1 MGSKS
6 IACKPALLNK
16 PAELA
21 STAATDVGMHGLLAS
36 QYRVTIPCY
45 PLVCVHCGPVVDF
58 FITKQTSLHPFDFV
72 RNLFHLLVRSTTVL
86 ACISCQAELVLLAVS
101 LTALCLASA
110 YLSRVD
116 FFKVGK
122 IAQLNTVSHGQCMS
136 SLLIKHWSVTDKLDR
151 RG

>member
-36 QYRVTIPCY
+36 QYRVTILCY

-72 RNLFHLLVRSTTVL
+72 RNLFHLLVLSMSNTCI
-86 ACISCQAELVLLAVS
+86 ACLL
-101 LTALCLASA
+101 
-110 YLSRVD
+110 
-116 FFKVGK
+116 
-122 IAQLNTVSHGQCMS
+122 
-136 SLLIKHWSVTDKLDR
+136 
-151 RG
+151 

>member
-36 QYRVTIPCY
+36 QYRVTILCY

-72 RNLFHLLVRSTTVL
+72 RNLFHLLYIYFCYNNFADL
-86 ACISCQAELVLLAVS
+86 QINQLEYKYF
-101 LTALCLASA
+101 LTLQSFYDL
-110 YLSRVD
+110 R
-116 FFKVGK
+116 
-122 IAQLNTVSHGQCMS
+122 
-136 SLLIKHWSVTDKLDR
+136 
-151 RG
+151 

>member
-36 QYRVTIPCY
+36 QYCVTILCY

-72 RNLFHLLVRSTTVL
+72 RNLFHLLV
-86 ACISCQAELVLLAVS
+86 AISFNQVVALPS
-101 LTALCLASA
+101 ALCVPKLMRGA
-110 YLSRVD
+110 
-116 FFKVGK
+116 
-122 IAQLNTVSHGQCMS
+122 S
-136 SLLIKHWSVTDKLDR
+136 SLSCDVMY
-151 RG
+151 G